1 MAKIIIHNES
11 ENSDHLAVQLVH
23 NVMSKGKLSGEN
35 QYCWH
40 THWKALKTS
49 VIAMPT
55 RGKTH
60 TFKVKDEVMDND

>member
-1 MAKIIIHNES
+1 MSKIIIHNES
-11 ENSDHLAVQLVH
+11 SQADHVAVNLVH
-23 NVMSKGKLSGEN
+23 NVMAKGKISGES

-40 THWKALKTS
+40 THWAALKIS

-60 TFKVKDEVMDND
+60 TFKIKDEVMDK